1 MVFVRVFC
9 PGPHSAEHA
18 PHSLQFGDSWHATGE
33 GGGGGG
39 GLGDIEGPGENPDG
53 EGPGERVGEGPGDK
67 VGEPLTQV
75 DQLLKE
81 FKTNV
86 FDMMLEGLHTVNPPA
101 RVPALVPDGHNPELI
116 AKDPF

>member
-9 PGPHSAEHA
+9 PGPHCVEHA
-18 PHSLQFGDSWHATGE
+18 LHSLQFGDIWHATGE

-39 GLGDIEGPGENPDG
+39 GGVEIGDIEGPGERP
-53 EGPGERVGEGPGDK
+53 V
-67 VGEPLTQV
+67 PLRQV
-75 DQLLKE
+75 DHLLKE

-86 FDMMLEGLHTVNPPA
+86 FDIIPEGLHTMNPPLEGPVA
-101 RVPALVPDGHNPELI
+101 VVPDGHDPDLI